1 MSKAM
6 TLALATALDITATG
20 PQAPILCNKSPFAGG
35 QGKNAFLTSKAAI
48 GGAGVVKVQGNPTA
62 GPTAPADNDANWTD
76 IVSLDA
82 ASALRQE
89 IELPL
94 WIRVNV
100 VTAGTGTATL
110 SLEGV
115 Q

>member
-1 MSKAM
+1 MW
-6 TLALATALDITATG
+6 
-20 PQAPILCNKSPFAGG
+20 SPPPVSPSGACRWPW
-35 QGKNAFLTSKAAI
+35 AA
-48 GGAGVVKVQGNPTA
+48 A

-100 VTAGTGTATL
+100 TTAGTGTATL